1 MRWSVWFCASLAA
14 ALALGG
20 CALSYEED
28 GERHVVGLFAL
39 ETEESDG
46 AVVEARHFTFY
57 GVWFDDAFR
66 GSALAIGQ
74 VELSV
79 GDLRNQWQGAAD
91 EAADPDVA
99 DACRDGFGFQ
109 WCSLGPRR
117 AGRAG
122 EAFDITVAGLTV
134 GAGDDQSHFGIGYHR
149 QTLLEVTNENAL
161 VAWPLNVE
169 VEGLLRGS
177 FTI

>member
-1 MRWSVWFCASLAA
+1 LCVVLAA
-14 ALALGG
+14 FVSGG

-39 ETEESDG
+39 ETEASDG

-66 GSALAIGQ
+66 GTGVAVGQ
-74 VELSV
+74 VDLSV
-79 GDLRNQWQGAAD
+79 GDLRNQWQHAA
-91 EAADPDVA
+91 ATGGDPEIDGE
-99 DACRDGFGFQ
+99 CSDGFGFQ

-117 AGRAG
+117 SGRAG
-122 EAFDITVAGLTV
+122 EVFDIAVAGVTI
-134 GAGDDQSHFGIGYHR
+134 GAGDQQSHFGVGYHR

-169 VEGLLRGS
+169 VESLLRGS